1 VLIHTLAIGDAVT
14 FRLPDGRPVRVVYA
28 GQSGSYRGQARLAV
42 EADRSVGVWREEMLP
57 QRKGVGC
64 GD

>member
-1 VLIHTLAIGDAVT
+1 VLIHTLAIGDAIT

-42 EADRSVGVWREEMLP
+42 EAERSVAIYRAELLP
-57 QRKGVGC
+57 QREGVGR

>member
-1 VLIHTLAIGDAVT
+1 LRVLITTLSIGDSIT

-28 GQSGSYRGQARLAV
+28 GHSQGTARLAV
-42 EADRSVGVWREEMLP
+42 EADRSVAIYRAELLP
-57 QRKGVGC
+57 QREGVGR